1 MSSFELNKIVGAI
14 LVVGL
19 LVMVIGFVGDAL
31 VKPGEYQAAA
41 VKVRVAAAPAAE
53 KKPETL
59 PPIGPLL
66 ASADVPAGK
75 GEARKCSGCH
85 ALNKGGKNKI
95 GPPLWNIVGRGLGS
109 SPGYSYSRALKAKGG
124 DWDYEALN
132 AFLAA
137 PKKFIKGTK
146 MGFRG
151 VKGENSR
158 ANLIMFLRSQADSPT
173 PLP

>member
-1 MSSFELNKIVGAI
+1 MSSFEINKIVGAI

-19 LVMVIGFVGDAL
+19 FVMVIGFVGDAL
-31 VKPGEYQAAA
+31 VKPGEYQATA
-41 VKVRVAAAPAAE
+41 VKVRAAAPAAE

-59 PPIGPLL
+59 PPIGKLL
-66 ASADVPAGK
+66 AKADAAAGK
-75 GEARKCSGCH
+75 GEARKCAGCH
-85 ALNKGGKNKI
+85 ALNKGGKSKV
-95 GPPLWNIVGRGLGS
+95 GPPLWNVVGRGLGS
-109 SPGYSYSRALKAKGG
+109 FAGYSYSKALKAKGG

-151 VKGENSR
+151 VRGEHSR
-158 ANLIMFLRSQADSPT
+158 ANLIMFLRSQADSPK